1 MENFLKLNDLILSLF
16 LKHLLHEPDSI
27 KTGTKGRELADEFG
41 IVGILT
47 GVDLA
52 RAPTSIDSISIW
64 ANEFL

>member
-1 MENFLKLNDLILSLF
+1 MENFKISRLNFILF
-16 LKHLLHEPDSI
+16 IEHLLHEPDSI
-27 KTGTKGRELADEFG
+27 KTGTKGRELAEEFG